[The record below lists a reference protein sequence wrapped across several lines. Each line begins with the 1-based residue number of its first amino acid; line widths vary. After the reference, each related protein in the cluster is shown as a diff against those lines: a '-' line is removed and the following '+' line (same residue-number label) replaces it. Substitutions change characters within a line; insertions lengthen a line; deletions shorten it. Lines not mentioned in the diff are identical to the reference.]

1 MTTNKQAIEA
11 AIEAAE
17 RNASRKIRK
26 ATPEER
32 TAKKAAQQSEGRDWD
47 DYSTPAKSKRTATK
61 TAAKA
66 PASKGTAARK
76 QPAKKTP
83 QTPAKG
89 KAPPK
94 GKKPARKIAAKT
106 PVPAVI
112 EQKPVDPPE
121 PVEIIMGR
129 PVKYTPE
136 ITQALIDYFNI
147 RVDRVENVQVP
158 NKDGTIVEEKQVI
171 VNDFPTLTRFAHEWG
186 LTRQTLKNWA
196 DALLADG
203 SRRYPD
209 FFYAY
214 TRAKEA
220 QESLIVEGGMAG
232 KYESRFVV
240 FASKNLIGWRDQVE
254 QTVTQTINTT
264 NREALDAAYEAG
276 MAKSQEARAQREA
289 ERRELSGD
297 GS

>member
-1 MTTNKQAIEA
+1 MTTNRKAIEA

-17 RNASRKIRK
+17 RNASRKIGKPTAEEKARK
-26 ATPEER
+26 AAEPRDWPEGDYPTKKPRARTKPAAKTP
-32 TAKKAAQQSEGRDWD
+32 AKKAA
-47 DYSTPAKSKRTATK
+47 P
-61 TAAKA
+61 
-66 PASKGTAARK
+66 ARK
-76 QPAKKTP
+76 QPAKKTA
-83 QTPAKG
+83 QTPAKSPAKAARG
-89 KAPPK
+89 KPAPK
-94 GKKPARKIAAKT
+94 GKASSRKIAAT
-106 PVPAVI
+106 PTPAP
-112 EQKPVDPPE
+112 KPEPKPE

-129 PVKYTPE
+129 PVKYTDE
-136 ITQALIDYFNI
+136 ITHALIKYFDI
-147 RVDRVENVQVP
+147 RVDRVENVMVP
-158 NKDGTIVEEKQVI
+158 DKDGKLTEEKQVI

-196 DALLADG
+196 DALNEDG

-254 QTVTQTINTT
+254 QTVTANVTATS
-264 NREALDAAYEAG
+264 RESLDAIYEAG
-276 MAKSQEARAQREA
+276 IEESNRAREQRMA
-289 ERRELSGD
+289 ERREMNGD
-297 GS
+297 E